1 MAYSRG
7 AAQYR
12 GCACQ
17 FIAQTRWPLK
27 IQPLPRVGQ
36 LRPGVCWFG
45 AMKYARIVSLLSQ
58 VFVLSTITT
67 GVMVATAPLG
77 AAQTAEPGLDHYL
90 KVIDTELPEWNKEFT
105 SIDPGRDPS
114 MSSGGMRQIQEAE
127 IQNAEQG

>member
-1 MAYSRG
+1 
-7 AAQYR
+7 
-12 GCACQ
+12 
-17 FIAQTRWPLK
+17 
-27 IQPLPRVGQ
+27 
-36 LRPGVCWFG
+36 
-45 AMKYARIVSLLSQ
+45 MKYARIVSLLSQ